1 MIDVDVTLIN
11 AFFSGAKGKHARVR
25 RFQTDYVRSNKD
37 IYSFDSENETK
48 LAYKMYIDDI
58 LKVRQKVIL
67 LARSAYEAQY
77 KLEDEITHERNT
89 FMEEA
94 YGNQA

>member
-1 MIDVDVTLIN
+1 
-11 AFFSGAKGKHARVR
+11 
-25 RFQTDYVRSNKD
+25 
-37 IYSFDSENETK
+37 
-48 LAYKMYIDDI
+48 MYIDDI

-67 LARSAYEAQY
+67 LARSAYETQY